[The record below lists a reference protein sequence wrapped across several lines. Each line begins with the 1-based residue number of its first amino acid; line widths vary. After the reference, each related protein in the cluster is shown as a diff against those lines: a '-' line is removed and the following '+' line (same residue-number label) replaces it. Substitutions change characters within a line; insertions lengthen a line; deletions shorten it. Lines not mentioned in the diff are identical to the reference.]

1 MHANLE
7 KVHMARLA
15 FWSRSTVGVKPD
27 DTSRQLFNFK
37 CAEPCHF
44 SKNKGKTNESIE

>member
-7 KVHMARLA
+7 KVHMPRFA

-27 DTSRQLFNFK
+27 DTSRQLFNLVRG
-37 CAEPCHF
+37 AMPNA
-44 SKNKGKTNESIE
+44 KNKGKTNESIE